1 MGDLYPADTVRASG
15 VPDVDLSVPA
25 AGYELLRVLRMV
37 HNAKDCRRN
46 RCVTNSPMLP
56 EVNTHA
62 TGSKFL
68 KGDSMGFFFIYFV
81 LYSALLHLP
90 SLRFH
95 CADGCWDRIQY
106 RCNWCI
112 DSQTL

>member
-1 MGDLYPADTVRASG
+1 MGDLYPTDAVWAAG

-62 TGSKFL
+62 TGSKSL
-68 KGDSMGFFFIYFV
+68 K
-81 LYSALLHLP
+81 
-90 SLRFH
+90 
-95 CADGCWDRIQY
+95 WDF
-106 RCNWCI
+106 W
-112 DSQTL
+112 DF